1 MNLIN
6 VFLGGRIIKK
16 KYNHIAAYEKVNQWS
31 FLEPLLSEEERSL
44 KEKKRLFILNGD
56 TSNNMQVVCLNSAYF
71 SRRVPED
78 CKYVQ
83 CRFNAKIYVEHVPRS
98 DKI

>member
-1 MNLIN
+1 MV
-6 VFLGGRIIKK
+6 VFRTPTFGGG
-16 KYNHIAAYEKVNQWS
+16 KVPQ
-31 FLEPLLSEEERSL
+31 R
-44 KEKKRLFILNGD
+44 KKRLFILNGD

-78 CKYVQ
+78 CKSVQ